1 MADGTHRHRNPSSSS
16 SLSSSSSSNR
26 RHVKFQR
33 RRSNNSGSNGNSSN
47 NAQSQRYNYQQQ
59 QQYSRSCRPIGS
71 SNKNSDDNNNNNDNK
86 DNAKTCVCLPDDYAP
101 KEFPSVWSELR
112 AKEQL
117 CDGVIICAD
126 GAYHRIHRAILSA
139 ASPYFRA
146 LFTDCLRSS
155 SSSSDANQR
164 TIRLEDQSHELVGD
178 LLDYCYRGQC
188 RVTARNVERLLP
200 LADRLGVV
208 GCVRL
213 CCRFLVQQLRP
224 DNCLGVRRFAGC
236 YFCRGLEAKCRDYV
250 LGNLGAILRQSREF
264 LELDSGE
271 LLLILADDELQ
282 APGEELVF
290 EACRV
295 WLEADPRARARDLAR
310 VLAGSVRWGLM
321 RPEYFR
327 ARVETWEPARRSRQ
341 CCKSVLGPARRYLEA
356 ETRDRRRRLLLAA
369 ESATWTRPRVPHEI
383 LFAIGG
389 WTSGSPTNF
398 VETYDTSVG
407 KVPASTTDD
416 RSLIISTL

>member
-1 MADGTHRHRNPSSSS
+1 MRTSARVRHATTISSDQ
-16 SLSSSSSSNR
+16 LAAFPP
-26 RHVKFQR
+26 VKR
-33 RRSNNSGSNGNSSN
+33 RRSNNNSGNSNSNGNSSN

-59 QQYSRSCRPIGS
+59 QQYSRSCRPIGNKDS
-71 SNKNSDDNNNNNDNK
+71 SNDNNNKNDDNN

-117 CDGVIICAD
+117 CDGVILCAA
-126 GAYHRIHRAILSA
+126 GTHHRVHRVILSA

-146 LFTDCLRSS
+146 LFTDCLRTSPAPPS
-155 SSSSDANQR
+155 
-164 TIRLEDQSHELVGD
+164 TIRLEDQPHELVGV

-188 RVTARNVERLLP
+188 RVTARNVELLLP

-213 CCRFLVQQLRP
+213 CCRFLIQQLRP
-224 DNCLGVRRFAGC
+224 DNCLGIRRFAAS
-236 YFCRGLEAKCRDYV
+236 YFCQGLEAKCRDYV
-250 LGNLGAILRQSREF
+250 LRNLGAILRQSREF
-264 LELDSGE
+264 RELDLAE
-271 LLLILADDELQ
+271 LLRLLGDDELQ

-290 EACRV
+290 EACRS

-310 VLAGSVRWGLM
+310 LLADSVRWGLM

-327 ARVETWEPARRSRQ
+327 AQVETWEPARRSRQ
-341 CCKSVLGPARRYLEA
+341 CCKSVLGPARRYLIEA
-356 ETRDRRRRLLLAA
+356 GTQDQRRRLLLLAGQE
-369 ESATWTRPRVPHEI
+369 ESSGTWTRPRVPHEI

-398 VETYDTSVG
+398 VETYDTRYFAAIQLSFG
-407 KVPASTTDD
+407 WM
-416 RSLIISTL
+416 